1 MLNSFNLIQCELKQ
15 STKYQSE
22 IVIGQK
28 HYALDIYFSVCY
40 KIYTLVYILLRKAYN
55 EMILTG
61 TYYLIT
67 FTY

>member
-22 IVIGQK
+22 IVVAQK
-28 HYALDIYFSVCY
+28 HYALDVYLSLCY
-40 KIYTLVYILLRKAYN
+40 KINTLVYILLREAYN
-55 EMILTG
+55 EMIHTG

-67 FTY
+67 FT